1 MSDSQIEKLALLG
14 GTPAISHQLT
24 PRGHFGA
31 AERAA
36 ALRVID
42 QAIAAGS
49 APVYGGEEE
58 AAFCQEFACQMGGG
72 FADAVNS
79 GSSAVY
85 VALRALE
92 LEPFTEVIVGP
103 ITDPGGMM
111 PIALCNCIPV
121 VADTE
126 PGSFTLSPASVES
139 LITPLTSAIL
149 VPHIAGEPADMDAI
163 MDIARRYGLKVV
175 EDCAQAHGAFWNGR
189 RLGSFGDIAAFSTM
203 HGKHI
208 CTGGQGGMVFTRDES
223 LYWKI
228 RSCSDRGKPFGLP
241 EGSTNPVA
249 SFNCNL
255 EEISCAIGREQLKK
269 TDAIA
274 EGRRRVAARV
284 KEGVEKAGIR
294 CIRFPAFDDRA
305 LPSFWFLRILL
316 DAHMLS
322 CDKVEFCA
330 ALSAE
335 GLPVNPQY
343 NAFPSLMDWCQNKRV
358 FGTSQYPWS
367 APAYK
372 GDHQRQ
378 YNKIDYPNAVR
389 AVEECFILYAVESWT
404 EEDVAGVVKAIQK
417 VYFAYR
423 QRS

>member
-1 MSDSQIEKLALLG
+1 MPVQMTQKLALQG
-14 GTPAISHQLT
+14 GAPAISRPLT
-24 PRGHFGA
+24 PRRHFGA
-31 AERAA
+31 AERTA

-42 QAIAAGS
+42 QAIADGN

-58 AAFCQEFACQMGGG
+58 AAFCREFAQQMGGG
-72 FADAVNS
+72 YADAVNS

-126 PGSFTLSPASVES
+126 PGSFTLSPASVEA

-149 VPHIAGEPADMDAI
+149 VPHIAGEPADMDAV
-163 MDIARRYGLKVV
+163 MDIARRHSLKVV
-175 EDCAQAHGAFWNGR
+175 EDCAQAHGAYWNGC

-208 CTGGQGGMVFTRDES
+208 CTGGQGGVVYTREES

-228 RSCSDRGKPFGLP
+228 RSYSDRGKPFGLP
-241 EGSTNPVA
+241 EGSTNPAA
-249 SFNCNL
+249 SLNCNL

-274 EGRRRVAARV
+274 DGRRRVASAIR
-284 KEGVEKAGIR
+284 EGAEKMGIR
-294 CIRFPAFDDRA
+294 CLRFPSFDDRA
-305 LPSFWFLRILL
+305 LPSFWFTRIFLDTDLL
-316 DAHMLS
+316 T
-322 CDKVEFCA
+322 CDKAQFCA

-335 GLPVNPQY
+335 GVPVNPQY
-343 NAFPSLMDWCQNKRV
+343 NAFPSLMDWCQSKRV
-358 FGTSQYPWS
+358 FGSSGYPWS

-372 GDHQRQ
+372 GDSQRKYQ
-378 YNKIDYPNAVR
+378 RSDYPSAVQ
-389 AVEECFILYAVESWT
+389 AVENCFILYAVESWT
-404 EEDVAGVVKAIQK
+404 EEDINAVLQAIQK
-417 VYFAYR
+417 VYKAYR
-423 QRS
+423 RP

>member
-208 CTGGQGGMVFTRDES
+208 CTGGPGWHGFYQG
-223 LYWKI
+223 
-228 RSCSDRGKPFGLP
+228 
-241 EGSTNPVA
+241 
-249 SFNCNL
+249 
-255 EEISCAIGREQLKK
+255 
-269 TDAIA
+269 
-274 EGRRRVAARV
+274 
-284 KEGVEKAGIR
+284 
-294 CIRFPAFDDRA
+294 
-305 LPSFWFLRILL
+305 
-316 DAHMLS
+316 
-322 CDKVEFCA
+322 
-330 ALSAE
+330 
-335 GLPVNPQY
+335 
-343 NAFPSLMDWCQNKRV
+343 
-358 FGTSQYPWS
+358 
-367 APAYK
+367 
-372 GDHQRQ
+372 
-378 YNKIDYPNAVR
+378 
-389 AVEECFILYAVESWT
+389 
-404 EEDVAGVVKAIQK
+404 
-417 VYFAYR
+417 
-423 QRS
+423 